1 MYSQKFW
8 ENLAIGLIVIL
19 AVSLG
24 FGLVRGTVDVTQVA
38 LAIIGLIGIIRGASL
53 KDIIAKKD
61 AEKEQKKTE
70 DGQQ

>member
-8 ENLAIGLIVIL
+8 ENLAVGLIIIL

-24 FGLVRGTVDVTQVA
+24 FGLYRGTVDVTQVA

-53 KDIIAKKD
+53 KDLVTKREPEKEDEKKD
-61 AEKEQKKTE
+61 
-70 DGQQ
+70 G